1 MVQKTSCEGAIQW
14 ANELMPDYQT
24 VLSDASKLA
33 VEERLRLI
41 DELAS
46 SVPDDQP
53 PHLSQEWLD
62 DINRRSDELD
72 AGTVT
77 TESWSTIR
85 ARLFAKH
92 GVSDAG

>member
-1 MVQKTSCEGAIQW
+1 
-14 ANELMPDYQT
+14 MPDYQT
-24 VLSDASKLA
+24 VLSDASQLA

-53 PHLSQEWLD
+53 PHLPQEWLD
-62 DINRRSDELD
+62 EVNRRSDELD
-72 AGTVT
+72 VGTVT
-77 TESWSTIR
+77 TENWSTIR

-92 GVSDAG
+92 GVSVASISSDLDRMG